1 MFLAIVDW
9 SMKQDRLLFLY
20 SLVISL
26 SDKLKSIFTPFYEY
40 VLIHVTTD
48 MTRFVQQQQQQQQR
62 GTAMDSSDE
71 EDGDGRYVQQRTQ
84 LLLRRPDNF
93 PGLSFIFFDK
103 HIFLIQYIFMYS

>member
-1 MFLAIVDW
+1 MKPMFLAIVDW

-48 MTRFVQQQQQQQQR
+48 MTRFVQQQQQR

-71 EDGDGRYVQQRTQ
+71 EDGDGRYATTTTTTT
-84 LLLRRPDNF
+84 
-93 PGLSFIFFDK
+93 S
-103 HIFLIQYIFMYS
+103 

>member
-48 MTRFVQQQQQQQQR
+48 MTRFVQQQQQQQQQR

-84 LLLRRPDNF
+84 LLLLRPDNF
-93 PGLSFIFFDK
+93 PVLLYFF
-103 HIFLIQYIFMYS
+103 